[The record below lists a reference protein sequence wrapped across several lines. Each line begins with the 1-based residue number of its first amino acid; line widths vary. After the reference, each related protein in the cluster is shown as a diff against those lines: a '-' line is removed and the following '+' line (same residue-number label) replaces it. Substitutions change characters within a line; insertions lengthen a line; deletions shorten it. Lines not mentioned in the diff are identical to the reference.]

1 MACSMESMRT
11 YIAPIWRASSRAIL
25 VYATRGSPAKY
36 SQHFLIME
44 LQHNDLGGEPIHRD
58 ARKWPVPVTPTVS
71 TCSMRARSGGAE
83 CGRWGH
89 GAIARRGA

>member
-1 MACSMESMRT
+1 MESMRT

-44 LQHNDLGGEPIHRD
+44 LLHNDLGGGLVHRD
-58 ARKWPVPVTPTVS
+58 RSQVPVLTPTVS
-71 TCSMRARSGGAE
+71 TYSMRAGSEGSE
-83 CGRWGH
+83 CVRWGH
-89 GAIARRGA
+89 EL